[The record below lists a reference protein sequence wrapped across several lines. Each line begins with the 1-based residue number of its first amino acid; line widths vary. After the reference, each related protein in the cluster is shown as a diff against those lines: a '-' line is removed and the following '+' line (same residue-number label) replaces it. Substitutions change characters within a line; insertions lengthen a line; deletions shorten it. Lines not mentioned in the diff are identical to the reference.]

1 MKGIQISDDFVSQ
14 IFGRPAGKL
23 SESTVEVEGQ
33 DEVLEE
39 DVHVCPLCDSEL
51 NEAISEERIQE
62 HIDFFLSV
70 INENFDFEGDDL
82 DESELE
88 EVDEEGDGEDV
99 DEMCGPKHKNN
110 PMMKLKKPKAK
121 PGK

>member
-14 IFGRPAGKL
+14 IFGRSAGKL
-23 SESTVEVEGQ
+23 SESTVEVESQ

-39 DVHVCPLCDSEL
+39 GTHVCPLCDSEL

-99 DEMCGPKHKNN
+99 DEMCGPKSKK
-110 PMMKLKKPKAK
+110 MKPKK
-121 PGK
+121 SGK